1 VTTVTYDSH
10 SKIMA
15 SDSSCFVGSTH
26 ILSMRKVWRV
36 GGGLVG
42 CAGDVAD
49 ILKFVRWI
57 KDGADEDDYPE
68 MGSLEAI
75 VVDPHGVARAYE
87 NGHSAG
93 MLIRD
98 PYCAIGSGRDVALG
112 AMFAGAGAKTAVQ
125 AAIRHTGQSKAPVRV
140 FRLKEIK

>member
-1 VTTVTYDSH
+1 MTTVAYRDFS
-10 SKIMA
+10 MA
-15 SDSSCFVGSTH
+15 SDSSCFIGSTH

-49 ILKFVRWI
+49 IMKFVRWL

-68 MGSLEAI
+68 MESLEAI
-75 VVDPHGVARAYE
+75 VIAPTGIARAYE
-87 NGHSAG
+87 NGHSQG

-112 AMFAGAGAKTAVQ
+112 AMFAGSDARTAVK

-140 FRLKEIK
+140 FRLKGDK